1 MRPLPKIPV
10 ISVEQMRQWEQAT
23 WAAGQTEHEV
33 IQQVGRLLAHRI
45 LELTRPGDAVWII
58 AGKGHNGD
66 DARAA
71 QPHLADRNVLL
82 TNIEDPRQG
91 LAEFSQRLHT
101 QGLRRVRWIVDA
113 LFGIGLN
120 RALNEDWRKLMDAIN
135 ACGIPILAVDVPS
148 GLNADTGETE
158 GAAIKA
164 ALTLTLGAPKRGL
177 LEAPAFTGRLE
188 VAPEIGLVPCPIK
201 AELNWTAPGEFAGLP
216 PRRASI
222 GNKGDYGHVAI
233 VAGSLGYHGAA
244 VLSARGAQRAQP
256 GLVTVFPQAS
266 VYAPVAAQLQSA
278 MVHPWHAGT
287 PLPKTCSSILFGPG
301 LAAEELPDTLK
312 DEVRSLW
319 HTSPLAMVVDASA
332 LDWLEPGP
340 APDGAVRVIT
350 PHPGEAGRCLGVK
363 VVPTLVTLPP
373 EEANQLAGSSTKEIQ
388 VPRLAAVRTLS
399 KLFGNCW
406 VVLKG
411 HQTLVGRATGEVF
424 VNSSGNPRLAQG
436 GSGDLLGGYLAGLL
450 AQPDWRQ
457 DPLLAA
463 RYAVWQ
469 HGAAADYLTET
480 QVNWTVEDLVQ
491 WLGRIRP

>member
-1 MRPLPKIPV
+1 MPKIPV

-23 WAAGQTEHEV
+23 WAAGKTEQEV

-45 LELTRPGDAVWII
+45 LQLTHPADAIWIL

-71 QPHLADRNVLL
+71 QPHLTERNVLL
-82 TNIEDPRQG
+82 TSIDDPRQG
-91 LAEFSQRLHT
+91 LAEFTQRLHT

-120 RALNEDWRKLMDAIN
+120 RALNDDWCKLIEAMN
-135 ACGIPILAVDVPS
+135 ASGIPILAVDVPS
-148 GLNADTGETE
+148 GLNADTGGTE

-177 LEAPAFTGRLE
+177 LEAPAYTGRLE
-188 VAPEIGLVPCPIK
+188 VVPEIGLVPCPIQ
-201 AELNWTAPGEFAGLP
+201 ADLNWTMPEDFAGLP

-244 VLSARGAQRAQP
+244 VLTAQGAQRAQP

-266 VYAPVAAQLQSA
+266 VYVPVAAQLQAA
-278 MVHPWHAGT
+278 MVHPWRAGT
-287 PLPKTCSSILFGPG
+287 PLPKTCSVILFGPG
-301 LAAEELPDTLK
+301 LAAEELPDALK
-312 DEVRSLW
+312 EDLRSLW
-319 HTSPLAMVVDASA
+319 RTSPLAMVVDASA

-340 APDGAVRVIT
+340 TPDGAVRVIT
-350 PHPGEAGRCLGVK
+350 PHPGEAGRLLR
-363 VVPTLVTLPP
+363 TS
-373 EEANQLAGSSTKEIQ
+373 AKEVQ
-388 VPRLAAVRTLS
+388 ARRVAALRALS
-399 KLFGNCW
+399 KQFSNCC

-411 HQTLVGRATGEVF
+411 HQTLVGRADGDIF
-424 VNSSGNPRLAQG
+424 VNSSGNPHLAQG

-450 AQPDWRQ
+450 AQPFWRQ

-469 HGAAADYLTET
+469 HGAAADHLEET
-480 QVNWTVEDLVQ
+480 QVNWTVEDLAQ
-491 WLGRIRP
+491 WLGRIRT

>member
-23 WAAGQTEHEV
+23 WAAGKTAHEV
-33 IQQVGRLLAHRI
+33 IQQVGRLLAHRV

-71 QPHLADRNVLL
+71 QPHLAERNVLL
-82 TNIEDPRQG
+82 TNIDDPRQG
-91 LAEFSQRLHT
+91 LTEFSQRLHT

-120 RALNEDWRKLMDAIN
+120 RALNEDWCKLIESIN
-135 ACGIPILAVDVPS
+135 ACGIPVLAVDVPS

-164 ALTLTLGAPKRGL
+164 ALTLTLGAPKGGL

-188 VAPEIGLVPCPIK
+188 VAAEIGLVPCPIK
-201 AELNWTAPGEFAGLP
+201 ADLNWTAPAEFAGLP

-244 VLSARGAQRAQP
+244 VLTAHGAQRAQP

-266 VYAPVAAQLQSA
+266 VYAPVAGQLQSA
-278 MVHPWHAGT
+278 MVHPWRAGT
-287 PLPKTCSSILFGPG
+287 PLPKACSAILFGPG
-301 LAAEELPDTLK
+301 LAAEELPDALK
-312 DEVRSLW
+312 EDLRSLW
-319 HTSPLAMVVDASA
+319 RTSPLAMVVDASA

-340 APDGAVRVIT
+340 TPDGAVRVIT
-350 PHPGEAGRCLGVK
+350 PHPGEAGRLLRTSAKEV
-363 VVPTLVTLPP
+363 
-373 EEANQLAGSSTKEIQ
+373 QAGRVASL
-388 VPRLAAVRTLS
+388 RALS
-399 KLFGNCW
+399 KRFCNCW

-411 HQTLVGRATGEVF
+411 QQTLVGRAAGEIF
-424 VNSSGNPRLAQG
+424 INSSGNPHLAQG

-450 AQPDWRQ
+450 AQPEWQQ

-469 HGAAADYLTET
+469 HGATADHLAET
-480 QVNWTVEDLVQ
+480 QVNWTVEDLAQ
-491 WLGRIRP
+491 RIGTIRP

>member
-1 MRPLPKIPV
+1 MPPLPKIPV

-23 WAAGQTEHEV
+23 WATGKTEHEV

-45 LELTRPGDAVWII
+45 LQLTHPGDAIWII

-71 QPHLADRNVLL
+71 QAHLTERNVLL

-101 QGLRRVRWIVDA
+101 QGLRRVKWIVDA

-120 RALNEDWRKLMDAIN
+120 RPLDEDWCKLIEAIN

-148 GLNADTGETE
+148 GLNADTGQTE
-158 GAAIKA
+158 RGAIKA

-188 VAPEIGLVPCPIK
+188 VVPEIGLVPCPVQ
-201 AELNWTAPGEFAGLP
+201 AELNWTMPEDFTGLP
-216 PRRASI
+216 PRRESI
-222 GNKGDYGHVAI
+222 GNKGDFGHVAI

-244 VLSARGAQRAQP
+244 VLTAHGAQRAQP

-266 VYAPVAAQLQSA
+266 VYVPVASQLQSA
-278 MVHPWHAGT
+278 MVHPWRAGT
-287 PLPKTCSSILFGPG
+287 PLSKTCGSILFGPG
-301 LAAEELPDTLK
+301 LAAEELPDMLRE
-312 DEVRSLW
+312 DLRSLW
-319 HTSPLAMVVDASA
+319 RSSPLAMVVDASA
-332 LDWLEPGP
+332 LDWLQSGP
-340 APDGAVRVIT
+340 TPDGAVRVIT
-350 PHPGEAGRCLGVK
+350 PHPGEAGRLLRTSAKDVQTGRV
-363 VVPTLVTLPP
+363 
-373 EEANQLAGSSTKEIQ
+373 
-388 VPRLAAVRTLS
+388 AALRALS
-399 KLFGNCW
+399 KRFGNCW

-411 HQTLVGRATGEVF
+411 QQTLVGRADGEIF
-424 VNSSGNPRLAQG
+424 VNSSGNPHLAQG

-450 AQPDWRQ
+450 AQPTWRE

-469 HGAAADYLTET
+469 HGATADYLAET
-480 QVNWTVEDLVQ
+480 QVNWNVEDLAQ
-491 WLGRIRP
+491 WLGRIRS